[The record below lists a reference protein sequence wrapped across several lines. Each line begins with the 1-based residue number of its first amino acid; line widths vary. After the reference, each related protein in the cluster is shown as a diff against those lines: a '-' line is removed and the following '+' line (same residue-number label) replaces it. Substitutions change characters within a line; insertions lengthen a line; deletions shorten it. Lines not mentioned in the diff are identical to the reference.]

1 MYSETDKSMKE
12 ILIAIKLF
20 LNDRFNLSHDQDNN
34 IETIKSIEKGV
45 EFKGINVWTLI
56 FAIFVASIGLNVNST
71 AVIIGAML
79 ISPLMGP
86 IMGLG
91 LSVGIYD
98 FALLKKSLK
107 NLSIAVA
114 ISVITSAIYFFLSPL
129 SEAQSELLARTTP
142 TIYDVLIALFGGL
155 AGIVAGATKEKGNA
169 IPGVAIATALMPPLC
184 TAGFGIGTGNIFY
197 FLGAFYLFFIN
208 AVMISL
214 STFLIVRFLKFPLK
228 QIVDKSQAYNVKKY
242 MYIIVTLTVLPS
254 IYFAYQIVQQT
265 IFKSNAINFI
275 NKEMNFEQTQVI
287 SKVYI
292 YNQTDSNTI
301 EVVLAGQ
308 NVDNKAIAKLERKLE
323 EYSLNKTKLIIKQG
337 IENVE
342 KVDVNLIKTGIIEE
356 IYYKNEKLIK
366 DKDEKI
372 KILENEILKFKG
384 NIDLPS
390 LSYEINAIN
399 PKITKFSAYK
409 TMILDIEKNANDTI
423 ILVYLNTKKSLT
435 NSDIKTLKNWLVKRL
450 SYDKV
455 KIIAE

>member
-1 MYSETDKSMKE
+1 MYR

-20 LNDRFNLSHDQDNN
+20 LKDRFNLSHEQDDN

-45 EFKGINVWTLI
+45 DFKGINVWTLI

-107 NLSIAVA
+107 NLSIAVV
-114 ISVITSAIYFFLSPL
+114 ISVITSATYFLISPL
-129 SEAQSELLARTTP
+129 DEAQSELLARTTP

-184 TAGFGIGTGNIFY
+184 TAGFGIATGNIYY

-228 QIVDKSQAYNVKKY
+228 QIVDKTQSFNVRKY
-242 MYIIVTLTVLPS
+242 IYIVVIITVLPS
-254 IYFAYQIVQQT
+254 IYFAYRIIQET
-265 IFKSNAINFI
+265 AFKSNAINFI
-275 NKEMNFEQTQVI
+275 NKEINFERTQII
-287 SKVYI
+287 SKTYT
-292 YNQTDSNTI
+292 YNQSDSCKIEIVLTGETI
-301 EVVLAGQ
+301 
-308 NVDNKAIAKLERKLE
+308 DNEEILKLEKKLQ
-323 EYSLNKTKLIIKQG
+323 EYSINRTKLILKQG
-337 IENVE
+337 IENVAT
-342 KVDVNLIKTGIIEE
+342 VDVSLIKSGIIEE
-356 IYYKNEKLIK
+356 IYHKNELTIK

-372 KILENEILKFKG
+372 QLLENEILLYKNNFQQSDIG
-384 NIDLPS
+384 E
-390 LSYEINAIN
+390 EISAIN

-409 TMILDIEKNANDTI
+409 SVIYDIEKQINDTTI
-423 ILVYLNTKKSLT
+423 IVYLSTKSKLFK
-435 NSDIKTLKNWLVKRL
+435 NENEILNNWLVKRL
-450 SYDKV
+450 DFNKI
-455 KIIAE
+455 KIITE